1 MRNLIKVRWLFILG
15 FTVLLASAVLLLPPL
30 RERLNWR
37 FSNWRAQVQRSLNPP
52 QEIVFVPEGQ
62 TALEGTQL
70 PAQLTPENLLPL
82 ISATAEL
89 TGLPSNPI
97 SSSETPLPSATQLP
111 SATPTFTATP
121 LPVDVLLTGI
131 VHEYQQFNNCGPANL
146 AMALSYW
153 DWAGNQNDTRAFLR
167 PNRDV
172 DDKNVMPEEMVAFVE
187 GFTGYR
193 ALARVGGS
201 LDLLKQLLAAGFP
214 VLIEKGHHPAD
225 DWWMGHYVVVNG
237 YDDQRQRFTIQDSL
251 IAPDL
256 SLAYADLE
264 AHEWRDFNYVY
275 IVIYPPDKQDQVNHI
290 LGPHTDPV
298 NNYQH
303 AAQKALDE
311 MPNLSGRDLFFAW
324 FNLGSSQVGL
334 GDYAAAAQAYDQA
347 FQLYQGLSEE
357 QRPYR
362 LMWYQSGPYVAYY
375 YTGRYQ
381 DVISLA
387 NTTFSWVGQPVL
399 EESYYWR
406 GLAYEAIGKIDLA
419 VADLKKAALLNPNYA
434 LPREHLQRLGIAQ
447 P

>member
-1 MRNLIKVRWLFILG
+1 MRNQLQVRWLFIISL
-15 FTVLLASAVLLLPPL
+15 VILLVMAVFFLPPL
-30 RERLNWR
+30 RERVTWR
-37 FSNWRAQVQRSLNPP
+37 ISNWRAQVQRALNPP

-62 TALEGTQL
+62 QSLEATQL
-70 PAQLTPENLLPL
+70 PVQITTQDLPAETSSAQAVAASPTNPLVLAETPE
-82 ISATAEL
+82 
-89 TGLPSNPI
+89 
-97 SSSETPLPSATQLP
+97 PSATFSP

-121 LPVDVLLTGI
+121 LPLEVLLTGI

-153 DWAGNQNDTRAFLR
+153 GWTGSQNDTRAFLR

-172 DDKNVMPEEMVAFVE
+172 DDKNVMPEEMVSFVE
-187 GFTGYR
+187 GFTAFK
-193 ALARVGGS
+193 ALARVGGN
-201 LDLLKQLLAAGFP
+201 LDILKKLLAAGFP

-275 IVIYPPDKQDQVNHI
+275 IVIYPVEKQDQISAI
-290 LGPHTDPV
+290 LGPHIDPV
-298 NNYQH
+298 FNYQF

-311 MPNLSGRDLFFAW
+311 MDSLTGRDLFFAW

-334 GDYAAAAQAYDQA
+334 GDYVAAAQSYDQA

-362 LMWYQSGPYVAYY
+362 LMWYQTGPYAAYY
-375 YTGRYQ
+375 YAGRYQ
-381 DVISLA
+381 DVINLA

-406 GLAYEAIGKIDLA
+406 GLAYESIGNVDLA
-419 VADLKKAALLNPNYA
+419 IADLKKAALLNPNYH
-434 LPREHLQRLGIAQ
+434 LPREHLQRLGINL